1 MEINLWEI
9 RNKKHITLVRLE
21 QLTGISKT
29 TLNNIE
35 NKKTSPTLDQLEKI
49 AAALEVSILDLF
61 TISE

>member
-61 TISE
+61 TISK